1 MRSISDFILEQE
13 TGIIANATT
22 LESAYMEMTLALNM
36 LDAYTANNAIVEY
49 CVENNIAIQEGFGD
63 KVKYIGGKIA
73 GGGKKVIDFIKS
85 LLRNIVNALASDK
98 IEKAIATAKE
108 WIQSNPDEADDKRFS
123 KNTPD
128 IDKLLDD
135 VADFT
140 KFVAEGNFA
149 QAETEDYD
157 RANKWTD
164 EMSAIFAAA
173 DSLEEMKKRYEWT
186 VKQISMKDYVA
197 FMQKLKDGKSVVK
210 AKKILADLDKANFH
224 MEIDGKNKPNAIIK
238 QIKKTANMFVKVYDG
253 WYKEIAKKESEWSKK
268 TAKDMSKEQK
278 DERQDFLKDERKRK
292 NSLTESYYV

>member
-13 TGIIANATT
+13 TGIVANETT
-22 LESAYMEMTLALNM
+22 LESAYMEMSLALNM

-63 KVKYIGGKIA
+63 KVKDIGGKIA

-108 WIQSNPDEADDKRFS
+108 WVHSNPDDADS
-123 KNTPD
+123 KQFTMNAPD
-128 IDKLLDD
+128 LDKLLDD
-135 VADFT
+135 VRDFT

-164 EMSAIFAAA
+164 DMAAIFAAA

-186 VKQISMKDYVA
+186 TKDISMKEYIS
-197 FMQKLKDGKSVVK
+197 FLQKLKDGKSVVK

-224 MEIDGKNKPNAIIK
+224 MDIDGKNKPNAIIK

-253 WYKEIAKKESEWSKK
+253 WYKEIAKKEGDWSKK

-292 NSLTESYYV
+292 NSIAESYYV